1 MKDEEFESHKTALIN
16 KRLEK
21 MKNLNQESGRFWHH
35 VTSEAFDFE
44 LGKSCALQVRN
55 DVY

>member
-1 MKDEEFESHKTALIN
+1 LIN

-44 LGKSCALQVRN
+44 LGKSCAPH
-55 DVY
+55 VYDHIY